1 MSVKN
6 KHLLH
11 YVPHG
16 IDYNVFKPL
25 PTTSP
30 ELVKFRKNIF
40 KDAEYDFVFFYN
52 SRNINRKRT
61 ANIMLAFRMFC
72 DNLPKEKSSK
82 CILVLHTEKI
92 LDAGT
97 DLNAVGEAFLKDLNY
112 LVLES
117 RYEPKDMN
125 LLYNIADVTVN
136 ISSNEGFGL
145 SVAESI
151 ICGTPVIVNV
161 TGGLQDQI
169 GQLDDDGKPVE
180 FSRDFGSNNV
190 KKYTKHGVWAKPVW
204 PVTRVIQ
211 GSPPT
216 PYIFDDLCKWEDVA
230 EAMMY
235 WYIMDKEK
243 RESYGAEG
251 RRWAMNEGGLNH
263 KNMAEQFVLAMDFTL
278 NNFTPKPRYSLHTID
293 EHTGH
298 SMAGNSLGF
307 EIPSIDINK
316 INREV
321 QITELEMKLF
331 PQKIKEE
338 LV

>member
-1 MSVKN
+1 MPVKG

-16 IDYNVFKPL
+16 INSTVFKPVDA
-25 PTTSP
+25 TSP
-30 ELVKFRKNIF
+30 ELTKFRKNLF
-40 KDAEYDFVFFYN
+40 KNGEYDFVFFYN

-61 ANIMLAFRMFC
+61 ANIMLAFRTFC

-97 DLNAVGEAFLKDLNY
+97 DLNAVGEAFLQGLNY

-117 RYEPKDMN
+117 RYSPEEMN
-125 LLYNIADVTVN
+125 LLYNLSDVTVN
-136 ISSNEGFGL
+136 VSSNEGFGL

-151 ICGTPVIVNV
+151 VSGTPVIVNV

-190 KKYTKHGVWAKPVW
+190 KKYTKHGIWAKPVW

-235 WYIMDKEK
+235 WYVLGKEK
-243 RESYGAEG
+243 CESCGAEG
-251 RRWAMNEGGLNH
+251 RRWALNEGGLNH
-263 KNMAEQFVLAMDFTL
+263 KNLAEQFIKAMDFTL
-278 NNFTPKPRYSLHTID
+278 ENFTPRSRFSLHGD
-293 EHTGH
+293 AEYVGNRMPQN
-298 SMAGNSLGF
+298 SMGF
-307 EIPSIDINK
+307 EIPKIDVEKMRN
-316 INREV
+316 
-321 QITELEMKLF
+321 ELS
-331 PQKIKEE
+331 
-338 LV
+338 